1 MMNPIFPS
9 LVLLAILLMASAF
22 FAGAETVFFS
32 LNRSQLAQFKKSK
45 NPLAKHL
52 LHFLARPRDILVTIL
67 FGNELSN
74 IAISILVASLF
85 YKLFFFLPIEQ
96 LTLLSVSVG
105 TLLILVIGEIIPKS
119 IGILYAP
126 SLAPLA
132 AFCLRPLYAFLKPLR
147 FLLVKLA
154 DWFIKKSGGG
164 PHQATP
170 LILEEEFRYLLELG
184 AKSGEVDFEEKE
196 LIQKALDFKNKVV
209 SQIMTPMRRVF
220 RLSVDTPYPELITQ
234 LKVTQFSRIPIYQNE
249 PDQILGLLY
258 VKDLFQFD
266 RRWQQNKN
274 LTLQEISR
282 PTLFVTKEEHL
293 EDLLQKIKE
302 TRIHMAIVTD
312 KFKKP
317 VGIVTL
323 HDVLE
328 ELFGGVK

>member
-1 MMNPIFPS
+1 MNSLFPS
-9 LVLLAILLMASAF
+9 LFLLAVLLLVSAF

-32 LNRSQLAQFKKSK
+32 LNRSQLAQIKQSK
-45 NPLAKHL
+45 GPLSKHL
-52 LHFLARPRDILVTIL
+52 IHFLSKPRDILVTIL
-67 FGNELSN
+67 FGNELTN
-74 IAISILVASLF
+74 IAISIFVASLF
-85 YKLFFFLPIEQ
+85 YQIFPLLPVEQ
-96 LTLLSVSVG
+96 LTLLSVSIG

-126 SLAPLA
+126 SLAPLT
-132 AFCLRPLYAFLKPLR
+132 AFLLRPLYALLKPLR

-164 PHQATP
+164 PHQKTP

-220 RLSVDTPYPELITQ
+220 RLSVDTPYPELLSQI
-234 LKVTQFSRIPIYQNE
+234 KVTQFSRIPVYQTE
-249 PDQILGLLY
+249 PDLLLGLLY
-258 VKDLFQFD
+258 VKDLFRFD
-266 RRWQQNKN
+266 RRWRQNQN
-274 LTLQEISR
+274 LTLREILR
-282 PTLFVTKEEHL
+282 PTLFVAKEERL

-302 TRIHMAIVTD
+302 TRIHMAVVTD
-312 KFKKP
+312 RQKNP
-317 VGIVTL
+317 VGIITL
-323 HDVLE
+323 HDILQ